1 MRNFIQQTIKE
12 KIANKETPAISFTTR
27 WDDCGHIQ
35 FNRNDWAIFFNAKCV
50 HISKT
55 LASAVKKLDN
65 LNVTKSDFIE

>member
-1 MRNFIQQTIKE
+1 MKNFIQQTIKE

-27 WDDCGHIQ
+27 FDDCGHIQ

-55 LASAVKKLDN
+55 LASAVKKLEK
-65 LNVTKSDFIE
+65 LNVTESDFIN